1 MSNPLQNVAFN
12 INLTALLH
20 QITSSIIMHGN
31 LAHSHLINLLDGL
44 IKRLINDNQRLGGP
58 IYQFFVY
65 YIIFCL
71 LMEKL
76 DSLVANKAVHNSFM
90 I

>member
-20 QITSSIIMHGN
+20 QITSSIIMYGN

-44 IKRLINDNQRLGGP
+44 IKRLINDNQRLGDRF
-58 IYQFFVY
+58 INFLC
-65 YIIFCL
+65 IIL
-71 LMEKL
+71 
-76 DSLVANKAVHNSFM
+76 SFAF
-90 I
+90 